1 MFVITISIR
10 NVGGRDRH
18 VKMLFSTVTLTL
30 TLTLLIFRDE
40 MHLGPF
46 AHRLMATEIYHGID
60 ILLNPKEVGSVRRH
74 TRRGFAA

>member
-30 TLTLLIFRDE
+30 TLLIFRDE
-40 MHLGPF
+40 MHLGPL
-46 AHRLMATEIYHGID
+46 AHRLMATEIYHGIE